1 MSQSLKDILGD
12 FFTPEI
18 ETKLN
23 SQPNVGIYIWDKEKD
38 KSLDDKSKLE
48 PLPKFR
54 VNEMLET
61 SKAKVTS
68 LESQI
73 ETLTNQSKDYDKQLK
88 DLKKAAEGNTE
99 LQSQIQALQ
108 DENKEK
114 NSLLERT
121 KEDFS
126 KNEQKLVKTL
136 KLKEHLLNSEVYDA
150 QARDLL
156 VKNFD
161 IEKLEIGEDG
171 KIKGF
176 DELLKPIKEN
186 KTFSGFFGKEIVQ
199 GNEHRNGGDAFSK
212 EWESKNPFSSKYF
225 NLSEQIRLKR
235 EDPTLASKL
244 EQLAK

>member
-1 MSQSLKDILGD
+1 MSLSLKDVLD
-12 FFTPEI
+12 DLFTTDI

-61 SKAKVTS
+61 SKTKITN
-68 LESQI
+68 LETQI
-73 ETLTNQSKDYDKQLK
+73 NTFETQSKEHEKQLK
-88 DLKKAAEGNTE
+88 DLKKAADGNPE
-99 LQSQIQALQ
+99 LQKQIEDLQ
-108 DENKEK
+108 KSNKDKDVQIEK
-114 NSLLERT
+114 I
-121 KEDFS
+121 KEDS
-126 KNEQKLVKTL
+126 AKNEQKLVKTL

-150 QARDLL
+150 QARELL

-199 GNEHRNGGDAFSK
+199 GNEHQNGGDPEFTG
-212 EWESKNPFSSKYF
+212 EYF
-225 NLSEQIRLKR
+225 TE
-235 EDPTLASKL
+235 
-244 EQLAK
+244 EQLNSMTQKDMVENYDKVQKSIKVINKK